1 MTATGPDLDLVAL
14 VRELAGRQTV
24 SGDAIAQRDL
34 LGALTDVLRQRAPH
48 LEVTQGG
55 DRDQPWTLLRT
66 PTDPGRRQLLFAC
79 HVDTVPVPDPGAWE
93 RDPFGADVDGGRVWG
108 RGTSDMKAGVVAA
121 VAALAAA
128 DPETPVAL
136 LLTSDEETGSQGAAA
151 AAPAVAD
158 QRIGAVIVPEA
169 TGNQVVLGHKGALWL
184 AVRTAGRAAHGSTPE
199 RGHNAV
205 LDLVSVLGRAAGA
218 LPLRTDPFLGTETWN
233 PGVVAGGTVPNVV
246 PDRAEAVVDM
256 RTVGDAGDLLRW
268 WRDQP
273 EVADVEVRVDLP
285 PVGTPADDP
294 WVASLPAAVR
304 ATPATYFTD
313 ASVLV
318 RVVGGAPVVVWGPGT
333 PAVMHAVDEYV
344 EVAEVEQAAAAF
356 SDVVRRWNAP
366 PAGSGREPASGGG

>member
-1 MTATGPDLDLVAL
+1 
-14 VRELAGRQTV
+14 
-24 SGDAIAQRDL
+24 
-34 LGALTDVLRQRAPH
+34 
-48 LEVTQGG
+48 
-55 DRDQPWTLLRT
+55 
-66 PTDPGRRQLLFAC
+66 
-79 HVDTVPVPDPGAWE
+79 
-93 RDPFGADVDGGRVWG
+93 
-108 RGTSDMKAGVVAA
+108 VVAA
-121 VAALAAA
+121 AAALAAA
-128 DPETPVAL
+128 DPGTPVAL

-151 AAPAVAD
+151 AATSVAELPV
-158 QRIGAVIVPEA
+158 GAVVVPEA
-169 TGNQVVLGHKGALWL
+169 TGNQVVLGHRGALWL

-205 LDLVSVLGRAAGA
+205 LDLVSVLGRAGGA
-218 LPLRTDPFLGTETWN
+218 LPLRTDAFLGTETWN

-246 PDRAEAVVDM
+246 PDRAEVVVDM
-256 RTVGDAGDLLRW
+256 RTVGDGGDLLRW

-304 ATPATYFTD
+304 PTPATYFTD

-356 SDVVRRWNAP
+356 GDVIARWGA
-366 PAGSGREPASGGG
+366 